1 MTICDEFWN
10 LCNHVLFF
18 ITDDRRSR
26 FIQKKKKSSPPTH
39 FFSTFIRQPKISR
52 RAKKWFFFERN
63 FHEDEWI
70 LNFWW
75 NFEFL
80 KFLFFMLEKKWK
92 MWKRRERE
100 KMKIEGIWT
109 EKIFWSSWEKRVNFK
124 WFDPLSK
131 LKSLKFEFFE
141 TLEKTFFRLLEG
153 WRRIEE
159 NRTIR
164 ILGFFRE
171 IPFQWRIH

>member
-1 MTICDEFWN
+1 
-10 LCNHVLFF
+10 
-18 ITDDRRSR
+18 
-26 FIQKKKKSSPPTH
+26 
-39 FFSTFIRQPKISR
+39 
-52 RAKKWFFFERN
+52 
-63 FHEDEWI
+63 
-70 LNFWW
+70 
-75 NFEFL
+75 
-80 KFLFFMLEKKWK
+80 MLEKKRRIVKKWK

-100 KMKIEGIWT
+100 RRKIEGIWT

-141 TLEKTFFRLLEG
+141 TLEKTFFRPLEG

-171 IPFQWRIH
+171 IPFQWRIHYSDRWLIFKLTQFYFLLTYANSWISLLVSRP